1 MKKIFTLLVST
12 AMLSTAFAQYGQ
24 SGQRERGNDVYAS
37 NSNRDKDNHDR
48 NYRHDD
54 NYGRDYR
61 GYGRE
66 TYVFS
71 LREKDMQINQIY
83 REYDYRIQ
91 SVKNKPFMA
100 WFQKKRQINDLEAQR
115 DAEICQVNDKFNSPK
130 NQFGDYGR
138 NDKKR
143 W

>member
-24 SGQRERGNDVYAS
+24 KDQRDKGRDDQVYAS
-37 NSNRDKDNHDR
+37 NSNRDNDR
-48 NYRHDD
+48 YDK
-54 NYGRDYR
+54 NYGKDGR
-61 GYGRE
+61 GYERG
-66 TYVFS
+66 TYVFT
-71 LREKDMQINQIY
+71 LREKNMQIEQIY
-83 REYDYRIQ
+83 REYNYKIQ

-100 WFQKKRQINDLEAQR
+100 WFQKKRMINNLEAQR
-115 DAEICQVNDKFNSPK
+115 DAEICQVNDRFNSPK
-130 NQFGDYGR
+130 NRFGDYGK

>member
-1 MKKIFTLLVST
+1 MKKIFTLLIST

-24 SGQRERGNDVYAS
+24 KDQRDRGRDNDVYAS
-37 NSNRDKDNHDR
+37 NNHRDNDHYDK
-48 NYRHDD
+48 
-54 NYGRDYR
+54 
-61 GYGRE
+61 GYG
-66 TYVFS
+66 TYVFTAK
-71 LREKDMQINQIY
+71 EKNMQIEQIY
-83 REYDYRIQ
+83 REYNYKIQ

-100 WFQKKRQINDLEAQR
+100 WFQKKRLINSLEAQR

-130 NQFGDYGR
+130 NLFGDYGR